1 MRWHHRGLSSMQR
14 LRPRASRARPCSR
27 MRPPQRPC
35 RRLTVSRAAAAAFR
49 SARAVGAVA
58 TATRH
63 LGSRSRANPPSLFA
77 HAANYAHLPD
87 VESEEAVSALYERWR
102 RAFNK
107 ERDHAEHAEM
117 TSGHSHHTFAGGM
130 CSSCEDGGVGKLS
143 YTHTRIHS
151 VSTYRIWLF
160 AYFFSLT
167 MHTMC
172 LIKSL

>member
-117 TSGHSHHTFAGGM
+117 TSGHSHHTFAGPWACAVPVRTGALV
-130 CSSCEDGGVGKLS
+130 SSL
-143 YTHTRIHS
+143 THTH
-151 VSTYRIWLF
+151 
-160 AYFFSLT
+160 AYTQSLPIASGYL
-167 MHTMC
+167 
-172 LIKSL
+172 LISSLLLCTPCV

>member
-143 YTHTRIHS
+143 YTHTH
-151 VSTYRIWLF
+151 
-160 AYFFSLT
+160 AYTQSLPIASGYL
-167 MHTMC
+167 
-172 LIKSL
+172 LISSLLLCTPCV